1 VAPRTVVDSLNSS
14 SSDVASSDS
23 GAGCLPT
30 YEQHLELQQKCCG
43 MALPSSVSSL
53 QTSNLS
59 DSLQALGLGPLT
71 SKLIASSTSA
81 DCWQHSLSEETTPV
95 ATDDTDY
102 HRQPV
107 FSDIP
112 VTTTP
117 TSVRV
122 CTAQFG
128 KKWGKSLNLNVRISR
143 PGKVWTKAMVLER
156 FQKIWLGPVIL
167 SRLIVVNTH
176 KYCVCSESIPL
187 MCSDTLSQCGVTDNI
202 GHIRWM
208 LSPDFVSELN
218 ATQKSWSCFIQ
229 KCNIVVP

>member
-1 VAPRTVVDSLNSS
+1 MSMSSGSSLGSLASTGSQGSQGSVTASLSDIYLDPCYHRLTNYPVPEIDREALFERVERVLKCRDDGAPSLPAPSCSYRQFDDVAPRTVVDSLNSS

-128 KKWGKSLNLNVRISR
+128 KK
-143 PGKVWTKAMVLER
+143 
-156 FQKIWLGPVIL
+156 
-167 SRLIVVNTH
+167 
-176 KYCVCSESIPL
+176 
-187 MCSDTLSQCGVTDNI
+187 
-202 GHIRWM
+202 
-208 LSPDFVSELN
+208 
-218 ATQKSWSCFIQ
+218 
-229 KCNIVVP
+229 